1 MLIAMLGP
9 STARR
14 SPRADL
20 LFTMGFYE
28 MNKIA
33 LNAAE
38 RIMLKVP
45 TFSGHEYAD
54 PRLINGATY
63 ADVIKAAG
71 DYDAI
76 EIYRFDEQTM
86 RVTDITDEVSLHFTG
101 DALDNPPLWLR
112 HSVSFGNIVAAER
125 RSNRALATH
134 ERSFAHVAL

>member
-1 MLIAMLGP
+1 MLIAMLSP

-20 LFTMGFYE
+20 LFTMGFNE

-45 TFSGHEYAD
+45 TFSGYEYAD

-63 ADVIKAAG
+63 ADVIKAAD

-76 EIYRFDEQTM
+76 VIYRFDEQSM

-101 DALDNPPLWLR
+101 DVLDNPPLWLR
-112 HSVSFGNIVAAER
+112 HCVSFGNIVAAER
-125 RSNRALATH
+125 RSNREFTTH